1 MDLKARILALS
12 LSMAIWGF
20 KGRIGTGI
28 WALGLGIRPLS
39 WNLGLEAR
47 ILA

>member
-28 WALGLGIRPLS
+28 WALGLRIRPLS
-39 WNLGLEAR
+39 WNLGLEAG